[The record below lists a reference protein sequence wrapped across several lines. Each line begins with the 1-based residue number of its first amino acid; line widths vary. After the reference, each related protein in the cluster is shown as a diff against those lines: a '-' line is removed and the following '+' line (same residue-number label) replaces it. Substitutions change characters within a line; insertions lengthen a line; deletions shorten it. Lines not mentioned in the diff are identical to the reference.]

1 MNIGQLADESG
12 ISAKMI
18 RYYESIQLIEIP
30 KRSVAGYRIY
40 NQQDLAILKFI
51 KHAKDLGFSIDHIR
65 NLLKL
70 WNNETRQSS
79 EVKLIAN
86 EHIQH
91 LKNQM
96 RLTQMMIDQLE
107 SAVEQCQDNEHAEC
121 SILNTI
127 QNGHE

>member
-70 WNNETRQSS
+70 WNNETR
-79 EVKLIAN
+79 
-86 EHIQH
+86 
-91 LKNQM
+91 
-96 RLTQMMIDQLE
+96 
-107 SAVEQCQDNEHAEC
+107 
-121 SILNTI
+121 
-127 QNGHE
+127 